1 MVALVTGVD
10 KEVLVRH
17 FFMIVAVLLLLCGC
31 HSKEVRHLASD
42 ASLIKPGVTT
52 LKDVQ
57 LYLGEPNGQRRV
69 SPVEV
74 EYVYYE
80 DLPGFM
86 GHTPVVSSW
95 VDGEGYEMIVITL
108 KNDVVTHCE
117 FRTFSEADQDWVDDF
132 TWEDV
137 K

>member
-1 MVALVTGVD
+1 MVALVKRVN

-17 FFMIVAVLLLLCGC
+17 FFMIAAVLLLLSGC

-52 LKDVQ
+52 LNDVQ
-57 LYLGEPNGQRRV
+57 LYLGEPNGHRTV
-69 SPVEV
+69 SPTEV

-86 GHTPVVSSW
+86 GHTPMVSSW
-95 VDGEGYEMIVITL
+95 VDAEGYEMIIITL
-108 KNDVVTHCE
+108 KDNVVTSCE
-117 FRTFSEADQDWVDDF
+117 FRTFSEADQGWVDDF
-132 TWEDV
+132 TWEEV

>member
-1 MVALVTGVD
+1 M
-10 KEVLVRH
+10 RH
-17 FFMIVAVLLLLCGC
+17 FLMIAFVVLLLSGC

-52 LKDVQ
+52 LNDVQ
-57 LYLGEPNGQRRV
+57 LYLGEPNGRRTV
-69 SPVEV
+69 SPGEV

-95 VDGEGYEMIVITL
+95 VDAEGYEMIVITL
-108 KNDVVTHCE
+108 KNNVVTSCE

-132 TWEDV
+132 TWEEV